1 MIPWIDAFPVAFTGT
16 NHSDSRRP
24 KKKKKSLSLN
34 STGGGGGG
42 GGGSGGLTGGGSSS
56 SSSIISQT
64 NISLSAK
71 KKRPKLTAP
80 SISSLYDEF
89 N

>member
-1 MIPWIDAFPVAFTGT
+1 MFPVAQTGT
-16 NHSDSRRP
+16 NYSDSRRP

-34 STGGGGGG
+34 SIGGGSGGSGGGGGG
-42 GGGSGGLTGGGSSS
+42 GLTGGST
-56 SSSIISQT
+56 SSIISQS
-64 NISLSAK
+64 NISLSTK
-71 KKRPKLTAP
+71 KKRPKLSAP